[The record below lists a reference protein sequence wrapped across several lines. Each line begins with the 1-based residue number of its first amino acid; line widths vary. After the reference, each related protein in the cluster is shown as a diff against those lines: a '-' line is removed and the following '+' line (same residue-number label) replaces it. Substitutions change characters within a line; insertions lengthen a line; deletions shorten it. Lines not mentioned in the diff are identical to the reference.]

1 MGASSQITSA
11 PKRDGLAWASF
22 ALGLTTLIFPAL
34 SIAFMITVNGGPGY
48 LQSLL
53 CGTPVAALSI
63 ITGGASLLQRSKNH
77 PASSRL
83 AVLGVGL
90 GALFFMAALILAL
103 VLLFPYIYE
112 NAR

>member
-1 MGASSQITSA
+1 MLDNRRRLLIDS
-11 PKRDGLAWASF
+11 LALASF
-22 ALGLTTLIFPAL
+22 ALGWMTLIFPTISVAL
-34 SIAFMITVNGGPGY
+34 MITVNGGPGY

-53 CGTPVAALSI
+53 CGTPVAAISI
-63 ITGGASLLQRSKNH
+63 ITGGVSLFQRSKNH

-90 GALFFMAALILAL
+90 GALFFMTALILVL